1 VGLRPRP
8 FAFLSLNKKTFY
20 KMGHFDKLQ
29 ANTLKANKVDALGTN
44 HALGCKKF
52 VSFTGS
58 LANIDT
64 SAAYADGDCLVEL
77 GQLDMVIPGSHVSAS
92 KFIVDKAIINVTT
105 AAGTTLVGNLRVSAT
120 SGTASNAALAS
131 GVEIVGAGVTYYDGQ
146 VAADLSVTEVDIN
159 LNSAS
164 VQLHTPFQDF
174 DASKDNLYLCT
185 TTTLTAA
192 NAVTAQAGRFTVHL
206 EYTVL

>member
-1 VGLRPRP
+1 
-8 FAFLSLNKKTFY
+8 
-20 KMGHFDKLQ
+20 MGHFDKLQ
-29 ANTLKANKVDALGTN
+29 ANTLEANKVDALGTN

-64 SAAYADGDCLVEL
+64 SAAYTDGDCLVEL
-77 GQLDMVIPGSHVSAS
+77 GQLDMLIPGSHVSAS

-105 AAGTTLVGNLRVSAT
+105 AAGVALAGNLQVSAT
-120 SGTASNAALAS
+120 SGTASNSALTS
-131 GVEIVGAGVTYYDGQ
+131 GTEIVGAGVTYYDGQ

-159 LNSAS
+159 LNSAV
-164 VQLHTPFQDF
+164 VQLHLHSRTLMRL
-174 DASKDNLYLCT
+174 KTTLLCA
-185 TTTLTAA
+185 TTTLSAA